1 MKRIIMLCW
10 LLVTSANVWSAAA
23 GAMSYDFLGI
33 NYRTFNGCYFNNHH
47 EFTQQLNQV
56 IKQQVKSGN
65 GVIFDEPVVIGFS
78 SRKPSNNGFY
88 VDYEQSD
95 CTPNFETMQSTCKIK
110 VTGFKYGSVPGI
122 YKKIYLDTLRAHVDA
137 TLLNEFVAALVRG
150 LGDDASG
157 VEIAGLGTFA
167 YDSKKSA
174 VVFDSIPLDQFDA
187 PVAAPGVMTALDCNR
202 DDVGSVVISIVGGGS
217 VNVTSTAQFFG
228 SEPSGQGLS
237 TTYFYPRYSPV
248 QLTAVPAAGQKLANF
263 ECNYIGHDNSSIT
276 TAINPLSISEI
287 SLQTTCTV
295 NFVSD
300 APAVPV
306 IGSSPT
312 EIVLLSKQG
321 VIEPNDYATGYEMV
335 LEFHRS
341 TWLPPRS
348 LMASMKAVYCSKLD
362 YNDPRWCYRSYS
374 TGEITDS
381 NGSYETV
388 PFEVTLG
395 VEYTIVLRGIT
406 ARFIVK
412 GWGVDSYKGIYLQ
425 LIDNF

>member
-1 MKRIIMLCW
+1 MKRIIVLCW
-10 LLVTSANVWSAAA
+10 LFVTSANVLAAA
-23 GAMSYDFLGI
+23 AWDFLGI

-47 EFTQQLNQV
+47 EFTQQLNAL
-56 IKQQVKSGN
+56 IKQQAKLGK

-88 VDYEQSD
+88 VDYEQTD
-95 CTPNFETMQSTCKIK
+95 CTPNFETMQSTCTIK
-110 VTGFKYGSVPGI
+110 VTGFKYGAVPGI

-150 LGDDASG
+150 LGANASG
-157 VEIAGLGTFA
+157 VEIAGLGTFI
-167 YDSKKSA
+167 YDSKKAA

-187 PVAAPGVMTALDCNR
+187 LVAAPDVMTALDCNR
-202 DDVGSVVISIVGGGS
+202 NDVGSVVITIVGGGT

-228 SEPSGQGLS
+228 SESSNHGLS
-237 TTYFYPRYSPV
+237 TSYFYPRYSSV
-248 QLTAVPAAGQKLANF
+248 QLTAVPAVGQKLVNF
-263 ECNYIGHDNSSIT
+263 ECNYIGRDSSSIT
-276 TAINPLSISEI
+276 TAVNPLSISEI
-287 SLQTTCTV
+287 SSYTTCTV

-321 VIEPNDYATGYEMV
+321 VIQLESGATGYEMV
-335 LEFHRS
+335 LDLERS
-341 TWLPPRS
+341 TWIPPRK
-348 LMASMKAVYCSKLD
+348 LMASMKVVYCSRLD

-395 VEYTIVLRGIT
+395 VEYTIVLKGIT

-412 GWGVDSYKGIYLQ
+412 GWGVDSYRGTYLHV
-425 LIDNF
+425 IDNF